1 MQQLQSWLL
10 HIPDTNEDNQRRG
23 QVIIVLALL
32 MSGLA
37 LSSIPL
43 VFALTPQSALT
54 VLLINATGVIIYT
67 LVIALCRIGWVQRGG
82 LLFIITI
89 TSLTLTILFLDD
101 NLNRYSVPFFLI
113 FTILITGMI
122 LPPAWIW
129 FALILNMTGLLAGWW
144 TTGQLLFF
152 KQPEGTL
159 QIAALFLQVG
169 SALFTFVGGSITDA
183 ALREARRLR
192 EEARQS
198 ANQLAALNAT
208 LEAQVAQRTAALQQ
222 ALSDLEQR
230 AAEQARLLAE
240 NEQQRQVIRELSVPV
255 LPVRTTTLVMPLIG
269 ALDTARLA
277 DMQRQALAQIEHT
290 GARELLIDV
299 TGVPVIDTQVAKGV
313 IQLVEAARLMGAHV
327 TLVGLR
333 PEVAQTLVTLGI
345 DLRGIRTFSTLQAA
359 LNSEKR

>member
-1 MQQLQSWLL
+1 MRALTDWLFQ
-10 HIPDTNEDNQRRG
+10 IKCTDEDELRRG
-23 QVIIVLALL
+23 RTSITVALVMISLAILAIPIGFFSGDSLVGITAISIGILSYIIAITLTRAGFVNFGGIVLVSFVTIPTLL
-32 MSGLA
+32 PIIINTSATSPFTSPFYLVLSILVGGLILRPVLIWLVLAINLVGVFIAWNIASLNPFADQLTTA
-37 LSSIPL
+37 LSS
-43 VFALTPQSALT
+43 
-54 VLLINATGVIIYT
+54 
-67 LVIALCRIGWVQRGG
+67 
-82 LLFIITI
+82 
-89 TSLTLTILFLDD
+89 
-101 NLNRYSVPFFLI
+101 
-113 FTILITGMI
+113 
-122 LPPAWIW
+122 
-129 FALILNMTGLLAGWW
+129 
-144 TTGQLLFF
+144 
-152 KQPEGTL
+152 
-159 QIAALFLQVG
+159 AALFLQVG
-169 SALFTFVGGSITDA
+169 VALFTFVGGSVTDA

-222 ALSDLEQR
+222 ALRDLEQR

-313 IQLVEAARLMGAHV
+313 IQLVEAARLMGTHV
-327 TLVGLR
+327 TLVGIR

>member
-10 HIPDTNEDNQRRG
+10 HIPNTDEDNQRRG
-23 QVIIVLALL
+23 RVIIVLALL

-101 NLNRYSVPFFLI
+101 NLNCYSVPFFLI

-152 KQPEGTL
+152 KQPEGT
-159 QIAALFLQVG
+159 FRCPV
-169 SALFTFVGGSITDA
+169 SASWVSLVHVRWGK
-183 ALREARRLR
+183 RHQRRL
-192 EEARQS
+192 ARGAS
-198 ANQLAALNAT
+198 ASGRGAP
-208 LEAQVAQRTAALQQ
+208 E
-222 ALSDLEQR
+222 
-230 AAEQARLLAE
+230 
-240 NEQQRQVIRELSVPV
+240 RQP
-255 LPVRTTTLVMPLIG
+255 
-269 ALDTARLA
+269 
-277 DMQRQALAQIEHT
+277 T
-290 GARELLIDV
+290 GCA
-299 TGVPVIDTQVAKGV
+299 
-313 IQLVEAARLMGAHV
+313 
-327 TLVGLR
+327 
-333 PEVAQTLVTLGI
+333 
-345 DLRGIRTFSTLQAA
+345 
-359 LNSEKR
+359 

>member
-1 MQQLQSWLL
+1 MRALTDWLFQ
-10 HIPDTNEDNQRRG
+10 IKCTDEDELRRG
-23 QVIIVLALL
+23 RTSITVALVMISLAILAIPISFLSGDTFSGITAISIGILFYIIAIVLTRAGFVNFGGIVLVSFVTIPTLL
-32 MSGLA
+32 PIIAETSPTSPFTSPFYLV
-37 LSSIPL
+37 LSIL
-43 VFALTPQSALT
+43 V
-54 VLLINATGVIIYT
+54 
-67 LVIALCRIGWVQRGG
+67 GG
-82 LLFIITI
+82 LILRPV
-89 TSLTLTILFLDD
+89 LVWVVLTINIVGLIIAWNITNF
-101 NLNRYSVPFFLI
+101 NPFSDPTVSAFSS
-113 FTILITGMI
+113 
-122 LPPAWIW
+122 
-129 FALILNMTGLLAGWW
+129 
-144 TTGQLLFF
+144 
-152 KQPEGTL
+152 
-159 QIAALFLQVG
+159 AALFLQVG
-169 SALFTFVGGSITDA
+169 TALFTFVGGSITDA

-222 ALSDLEQR
+222 ALRDLEQR

-313 IQLVEAARLMGAHV
+313 IQLVEAARLMGTHV
-327 TLVGLR
+327 TLVGIR